1 MEEKMVAKRSE
12 EGAPNRLLA
21 ISLQRPVLVVLI
33 LFLVAV
39 IIKIL
44 DTMVFRID
52 ELVGEA
58 IVTKAVGFLVVVVA
72 YVSACGRDF
81 RDVGFRGRDAG
92 RAMVVGAVTITG
104 LFLLSHAVQ
113 LAVFSAQGEEARLV
127 ISAVDPKSGMEGG
140 WSFGLWLILGNLVNS
155 AMEEG
160 LFRGVMLGHLRR
172 RYSPWRAILFQ
183 ACLFA
188 IWHLNWP
195 IKNWM
200 DGEATLGEAGFEA
213 AALLLSTFISGV
225 LYGYLYHRTG
235 TLWGAFIAHAINNTF
250 TNVLFFGTAE
260 GLQLG
265 MEFGPFLA
273 VWLPGYL
280 LLIPLIGWWARRY
293 RLPESKVWGD
303 FEHELAAVRV

>member
-1 MEEKMVAKRSE
+1 METDRLERGVSS
-12 EGAPNRLLA
+12 RLLA
-21 ISLQRPVLVVLI
+21 VSLQRPVRVVLI
-33 LFLVAV
+33 LFLVAAA
-39 IIKIL
+39 IKIL

-72 YVSACGRDF
+72 YVSICGRDLG
-81 RDVGFRGRDAG
+81 DVGFHGRGAG
-92 RAMVVGAVTITG
+92 RAVLMGAVTITG
-104 LFLLSHAVQ
+104 LFLFSHALQ
-113 LAVFSAQGEEARLV
+113 LAVFSARGEEARLV
-127 ISAVDPKSGMEGG
+127 VSAVDPKSGMEGG
-140 WSFGLWLILGNLVNS
+140 WSFGLWLFLGNLVNS

-160 LFRGVMLGHLRR
+160 FFRGVMLGHLRR

-183 ACLFA
+183 ALFFA

-195 IKNWM
+195 IKHWM
-200 DGEATLGEAGFEA
+200 NGEATLGEAGFEA

-235 TLWGAFIAHAINNTF
+235 NLWGAFVAHAINNTF
-250 TNVLFFGTAE
+250 TNVLFFSTAE

-280 LLIPLIGWWARRY
+280 LLIPLIAWWARSSQFAV
-293 RLPESKVWGD
+293 LEPWGG
-303 FEHELAAVRV
+303 FKEEPLAITA